1 MLKLI
6 FYIAVILITEVISYK
21 YIRKIDILE
30 RKKLQLWEID
40 FLEKLNHKKKDN
52 NVNKSDNNDNINNN

>member
-30 RKKLQLWEID
+30 RKKLQKWEID

-52 NVNKSDNNDNINNN
+52 NVNKSDNNDNISNN